1 MSVPLALDAE
11 TQARALQRL
20 KRIEG
25 QARGIQHMI
34 EQGRDCQ
41 EIMQQLTALQAAAHA
56 VTLQLFEEF
65 ALRCLQAADDPEA
78 REQVV
83 ADLVHT
89 AARLVR

>member
-1 MSVPLALDAE
+1 MGIATALDAE

-25 QARGIQHMI
+25 QARGIQRMI

-56 VTLQLFEEF
+56 VSLHLFEEF
-65 ALRCLQAADDPEA
+65 ALHCLQAADDTGA
-78 REQVV
+78 REQAV
-83 ADLVHT
+83 ADLVRV
-89 AARLVR
+89 AARLAR